1 MKLEVG
7 MYCYNKTN
15 RKLGIGKIISFQRN
29 NNVNIKYKNDI
40 ELVSIGNLEAS
51 YNIIDLIEVGDVI
64 IDKEGHKYSI
74 NYEFEIDYNS
84 EYSSYEITIDDYM
97 TLFLK
102 DGLSIVTKE
111 QFESMQYKVD

>member
-40 ELVSIGNLEAS
+40 ELVSVGNFLEQTCINA
-51 YNIIDLIEVGDVI
+51 DDDV
-64 IDKEGHKYSI
+64 Y
-74 NYEFEIDYNS
+74 YE
-84 EYSSYEITIDDYM
+84 
-97 TLFLK
+97 TLRVEDIK
-102 DGLSIVTKE
+102 DIVTKE
-111 QFESMQYKVD
+111 QFDSMKYEVDSNE